1 MLTGGRLAGLEAGRW
16 GGPRL
21 AGFFRDRIM
30 PQMMFILILGT
41 PGN

>member
-1 MLTGGRLAGLEAGRW
+1 MCSLAVAWLGWRRAGGGA
-16 GGPRL
+16 RL

-30 PQMMFILILGT
+30 PQMMLILILGT